1 MKDRIMNQLKAAGQA
16 ANPEHSTGELVKQV
30 TEQVSVLVRDEL
42 KLAQLEMSGKAKQAG
57 KGMGMLGGGGLVAL
71 YGVACLIACVI
82 IAISYALQAWLS
94 ALIVGAALL
103 AVAGVLAAL
112 GRGHVKQATPPAPTE
127 AVDSVRTDVAEIKE
141 RAQR

>member
-1 MKDRIMNQLKAAGQA
+1 MNQPKAAGQA
-16 ANPEHSTGELVKQV
+16 AAPEQSTGELVKLV
-30 TEQVSVLVRDEL
+30 AEQVSVLVRDEL

-57 KGMGMLGGGGLVAL
+57 KGAGLLGGGGLVAL

-82 IAISYALQAWLS
+82 IAISHSLQAWLS

-112 GRGHVKQATPPAPTE
+112 GRGHLKRATPPVPTE
-127 AVDSVRTDVAEIKE
+127 AVDSVKTDVAEIKE